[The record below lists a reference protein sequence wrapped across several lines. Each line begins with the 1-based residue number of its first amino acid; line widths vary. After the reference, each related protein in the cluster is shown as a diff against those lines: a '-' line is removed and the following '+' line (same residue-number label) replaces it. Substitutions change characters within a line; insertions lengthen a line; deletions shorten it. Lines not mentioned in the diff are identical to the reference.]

1 MFCVFFFSSFFFI
14 LTPTV
19 IITVLFASFSSSPP
33 SSDADPSLPLSLL
46 RSAGSSRQAHRLHG
60 DGDVGVRHL
69 DPARQPRLPHPVL
82 PRGVQEGEEGGRGLG
97 HGGGEHPAVAPLGGD
112 HGPGERSE
120 RVSGMCRL
128 GCGGVLEGW
137 MDGKKKNENCRNC
150 LRCELGNYS
159 VITAPPP
166 VNLSV

>member
-1 MFCVFFFSSFFFI
+1 MQCVCFFLFFLLLYFNPDCHNYS
-14 LTPTV
+14 LV
-19 IITVLFASFSSSPP
+19 CKFLLFP
-33 SSDADPSLPLSLL
+33 SVFRRSSLPLSLLHL

-60 DGDVGVRHL
+60 DGDVGLRDL

-128 GCGGVLEGW
+128 EGGGFGGLDGW
-137 MDGKKKNENCRNC
+137 KEKK
-150 LRCELGNYS
+150 
-159 VITAPPP
+159 
-166 VNLSV
+166 